1 MSKNKKFQPPQGFIV
16 AVHQNILGIN
26 AVASALEI
34 EPVVVAKAL
43 EKAGFTLVAD
53 PLDLSADSAKVIGL
67 QNRGSNDE

>member
-26 AVASALEI
+26 ALASALEI
-34 EPVVVAKAL
+34 EPLLVAKGL

-53 PLDLSADSAKVIGL
+53 PLDLSADSAKVIEL
-67 QNRGSNDE
+67 QNRGSDNE